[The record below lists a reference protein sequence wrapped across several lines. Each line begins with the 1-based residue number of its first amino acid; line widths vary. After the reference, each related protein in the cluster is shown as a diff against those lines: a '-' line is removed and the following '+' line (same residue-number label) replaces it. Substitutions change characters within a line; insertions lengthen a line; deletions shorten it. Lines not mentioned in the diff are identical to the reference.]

1 MPVLE
6 RQSVLK
12 RLDDINL
19 NLVFPF
25 SDSSRLKKKKKKKK
39 SVFKFLTADGLVP
52 VWLGH
57 PPNLGLIE

>member
-39 SVFKFLTADGLVP
+39 KAFLNFSPLMG
-52 VWLGH
+52 
-57 PPNLGLIE
+57 